1 MQNISRL
8 EPVVDRSIWGATLC
22 WRGGAAFVL
31 RALNILAVYRQRY
44 GLARGGATQPN
55 WSFAFRVAA
64 ARTRRGQDFDAS
76 YLLIETTAYAAP
88 SVNYAPGLPLQKS
101 HRANEQNPSRS
112 RLSPR
117 PDMTLRQ
124 EC

>member
-1 MQNISRL
+1 MTSGARAAPATRRPRL

-76 YLLIETTAYAAP
+76 YLLIETSA
-88 SVNYAPGLPLQKS
+88 
-101 HRANEQNPSRS
+101 
-112 RLSPR
+112 
-117 PDMTLRQ
+117 
-124 EC
+124 